1 MPYEPRL
8 VTTKINLRS
17 LTALGRQDAHSLA
30 GRRCF
35 WVSNCPPV
43 LAERQAGRHAGVVFV
58 ADDLGAWLTGLL
70 ADAGRKKLTSL
81 VLGSEQERALR
92 SAATAAVQ
100 RTTEE
105 LRPDDDERAGQLALV
120 VSEVFA
126 EPVPGAPLAGHATV
140 LEVLHAGI
148 ALQLAVLDDASLT
161 GTGQSS
167 ADVLGVPGAVVA
179 AKLTGHLLQEIV
191 VRGSRGGPLFPL
203 ASQLNDDVTHLQGQ
217 QIQDA
222 VRQFGSEILDA
233 LARLDSI
240 HIAAAAPTALAQLPP
255 PVAGFTGRD
264 DELAVLERLLDPAGT
279 VVVSAVAGLAG
290 VGKTMLAVEA
300 GHAARRHG
308 WFSGGVLFIDLHGY
322 DEAPVEPA
330 AALDAL
336 LRALG
341 VPAEHIPPTVEER
354 AGLYRSVL
362 VEIRDPVLVIADNA
376 SAEAQVRPL
385 LPGTGPHKMVVTS
398 RHTLAGLDGRLVDVT
413 VLDDAA
419 AIELLDGALRAARP
433 DDDRV
438 SCDRESAER
447 LAQLCGGLPL
457 ALQIVAAVLKADSAS
472 STVDLAGQ
480 LSDEKER
487 LAGLRYDDGGGTG
500 GPSVAAAFGLS
511 YHRLDET
518 AARVFRLLAVCP
530 GSDAS
535 IAVAAVLAD
544 LPVAEVRGILA
555 GLAAA
560 HLIET
565 APGRPGRWQMHDLV
579 RLYGSQLLEERGG
592 ANERGKAIDRLLGH
606 YLTNASAA
614 ADHLRALPGREV
626 PNLFAGRDAALA
638 WLDGERVS
646 LVAAVQM
653 AADIGQ
659 DQTAQQLTFALF
671 EYFSYRN
678 RFDESI
684 ITNEISLAV
693 ARRIGDR
700 DVEGR
705 ILNNLG
711 IALRKSRCFEEAI
724 TALQDAATIFR
735 ETGDRHLEGNAV
747 GNLGPALIE
756 ARRFEE
762 AITALQDAAT
772 IFRET
777 GDRNDEGIAVG
788 NLGPALQEVGQV
800 EEAIRIYRR
809 AVAIFREVGDRDG
822 EARTMNNLGKT
833 FQAMERYQE
842 AITAH
847 EEALAI
853 SRETGNRYD
862 EAEGLNHLGVA
873 LQQTRRFEEAISA
886 HREEIAICR
895 EINDRYGEAQGL
907 NNLGNNLLLSG
918 RFNEALGALQDAAT
932 VFREMD
938 DRSSEGM
945 ALNNLG
951 HALLRWLSKDITV
964 LQQAVAICGLP
975 GGREGEDSM
984 LQDLG
989 RVLHAARQLEE
1000 VLGAARLVEE
1010 VVSGYQAAVASS
1022 KRPPSSPPRN

>member
-1 MPYEPRL
+1 
-8 VTTKINLRS
+8 
-17 LTALGRQDAHSLA
+17 
-30 GRRCF
+30 
-35 WVSNCPPV
+35 
-43 LAERQAGRHAGVVFV
+43 VFV

-70 ADAGRKKLTSL
+70 ADAGRKKLNSL

-105 LRPDDDERAGQLALV
+105 LRPDDDERAGRLALV
-120 VSEVFA
+120 ISEVFG
-126 EPVPGAPLAGHATV
+126 EPVLGAPLAGHATV
-140 LEVLHAGI
+140 LEVLRAGI
-148 ALQLAVLDDASLT
+148 AGQLAVLDDASLT

-217 QIQDA
+217 EIQDA

-240 HIAAAAPTALAQLPP
+240 HIAAAALTALAQLPP

-264 DELAVLERLLDPAGT
+264 DELAALERLLDPAGT
-279 VVVSAVAGLAG
+279 AGPVVVSAVAGLAG
-290 VGKTMLAVEA
+290 VGKTTLAVEA
-300 GHAARRHG
+300 GHAARRRG

-322 DEAPVEPA
+322 DDALVEPA
-330 AALDAL
+330 QALDAL

-341 VPAEHIPPTVEER
+341 MPAERIPPTVEER

-362 VEIRDPVLVIADNA
+362 AEIRDPVLVIADNA
-376 SAEAQVRPL
+376 SAEAQIRPL
-385 LPGTGPHKMVVTS
+385 LPGTGPHKMMVTS

-419 AIELLDGALRAARP
+419 AIELLDEALRAARP
-433 DDDRV
+433 DDDRI
-438 SCDRESAER
+438 SFDRESAER

-457 ALQIVAAVLKADSAS
+457 ALQIVAAVLKADLALN
-472 STVDLAGQ
+472 TIDLAGQ
-480 LSDEKER
+480 LSDKKER
-487 LAGLRYDDGGGTG
+487 LAGLRYDDGGRTG

-535 IAVAAVLAD
+535 IAVAAVLAN
-544 LPVAEVRGILA
+544 LPVAEVHGILA

-560 HLIET
+560 HLIEA
-565 APGRPGRWQMHDLV
+565 APGGPGRWQMHDLV
-579 RLYGSQLLEERGG
+579 RLYATQLLEEGGG

-606 YLTNASAA
+606 YVTNASAA
-614 ADHLRALPGREV
+614 ADHLRALPGMEV

-638 WLDGERVS
+638 WLDGERAS

-653 AADIGQ
+653 AADIGR
-659 DQTAQQLTFALF
+659 DQAAQQLTFALF
-671 EYFSYRN
+671 GYFSYLN

-684 ITNEISLAV
+684 IVNEIGLAV

-700 DVEGR
+700 DGEGR

-711 IALRKSRCFEEAI
+711 IALRESRRFEEAV

-735 ETGDRHLEGNAV
+735 ETGDRRLEGNAV

-756 ARRFEE
+756 SRRFEE

-788 NLGPALQEVGQV
+788 NLGPALREVGQV
-800 EEAIRIYRR
+800 EEAIRVDRR
-809 AVAIFREVGDRDG
+809 AVAIFREVGDRNS
-822 EARTMNNLGKT
+822 EARTMTNLGKT

-847 EEALAI
+847 EEALVI
-853 SRETGNRYD
+853 CREINDRYG
-862 EAEGLNHLGVA
+862 EAQVLNNLGVS
-873 LQQTRRFEEAISA
+873 LQQIRGFAEAISA

-907 NNLGNNLLLSG
+907 NNLGNDLLLSG
-918 RFNEALGALQDAAT
+918 RFDEAISALQDAAT
-932 VFREMD
+932 VFRETG
-938 DRSSEGM
+938 DRNDEGM

-975 GGREGEDSM
+975 GGREGDYSM

-1000 VLGAARLVEE
+1000 VLGAARRAEE
-1010 VVSGYQAAVASS
+1010 VVSVYQAAVASS
-1022 KRPPSSPPRN
+1022 KRPPSSPTRN